1 MLPSIR
7 QDAYH
12 YDIPKL
18 NLGKDDI
25 EDFIHELRNFHK
37 NFEDCFY
44 RRELR
49 DHFFKYMVGQF
60 SQLERKSIE
69 PIALHVEGGYI
80 RGMQHFISDAEWNEP
95 KIMAKYHKLVVED
108 IGDPDAAVLF
118 DETGFV
124 KKGNNSVGVA
134 RQYCGS
140 IGKVENSQVGVFAAY
155 VSSQGY
161 SLVDK
166 RLYLP
171 AKWFT
176 NEYEDRRK
184 KCNLPEDIVFK
195 TKPQLAVD
203 MLNDIVCEGT
213 IPFKYVLADSIYGE
227 DPGFIDAVTRLTDVT
242 YFVSIGSDTLCWLK
256 QPRTIEKTYKYRD
269 ELKTQKKLVAGEKR
283 PIQVKEL
290 AKNTDDFFWYQRT
303 ISEGSKGPI
312 KYEFTKRRVHLSK
325 DGVPEKCVWLIMK
338 RTLGDKPDYSYY
350 ISNASTSARLP
361 LFVWLSGLRWAVEQS
376 FEETKSELGM
386 DHYEVRKFKGWHH
399 HILVCMLSHFF
410 LWHLKIKLEKKST
423 SYYFIPA

>member
-7 QDAYH
+7 QDEYH
-12 YDIPKL
+12 YDIPKM
-18 NLGKDDI
+18 NLAQDDI
-25 EDFIHELRNFHK
+25 EDFIHELKGFHK
-37 NFEDCFY
+37 HFEGCFH
-44 RRELR
+44 RSELR

-60 SQLERKSIE
+60 SGLKRKSIE
-69 PIALHVEGGYI
+69 PIALHVEGGKV
-80 RGMQHFISDAEWNEP
+80 RAMQRFISEAEWDEP
-95 KIMAKYHKLVVED
+95 KIMAQYRKLAVED
-108 IGDPDAAVLF
+108 LGDPDGALIF

-124 KKGNNSVGVA
+124 KKGNNSIGVA

-140 IGKVENSQVGVFAAY
+140 VGKVENSQVGVFAAY
-155 VSSQGY
+155 ASSQGY

-171 AKWFT
+171 KKWFT
-176 NEYEDRRK
+176 KEYEERRK
-184 KCNLPEDIVFK
+184 KCKLPEDIEFK

-227 DPGFIDAVTRLTDVT
+227 NPEFIEAVTSLTDVT
-242 YFVSIGSDTLCWLK
+242 YFVSIGSNTLCWLK
-256 QPRTIEKTYKYRD
+256 QPLTTEKTYKYHG
-269 ELKTQKKLVAGEKR
+269 EPKTQKKLVAGEKS

-290 AKNTDDFFWYQRT
+290 AKNTDDYFWYQRT

-312 KYEFTKRRVHLSK
+312 KYEFTKRRVYIAK
-325 DGVPEKCVWLIMK
+325 NGVPEKCVWLIIK
-338 RTLGDKPDYSYY
+338 RTLGDDPDYSYY
-350 ISNASTSARLP
+350 ISNAHTSARLP
-361 LFVWLSGLRWAVEQS
+361 LLVWLSGLRWAVEQC

-423 SYYFIPA
+423 IYYFVPA